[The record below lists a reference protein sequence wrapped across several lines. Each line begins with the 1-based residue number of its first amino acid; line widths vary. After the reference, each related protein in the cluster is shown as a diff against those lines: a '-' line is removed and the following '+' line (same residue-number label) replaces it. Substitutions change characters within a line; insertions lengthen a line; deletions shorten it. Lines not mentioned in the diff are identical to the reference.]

1 MNTSSLLAWVL
12 LLAPLLSAF
21 MIWAFLK
28 PFPFLS
34 QIVSVGACAISFLIA
49 IGVALGSIHEPV
61 TINWIDI
68 GGLTV
73 QLGMVFDSLSKVMLL
88 VVTGVGLMI
97 HIYSMGYMGEDPGRS
112 RFFAELSL
120 FMLSMLGIVVATN
133 FIMMYLF
140 WELVGV
146 SSYLLIGFWF
156 EKPSAANAATKAFL
170 ANRIGDFGFLLGI
183 IMFWTFTGSLM
194 FDPSLSSYFKGH
206 PLVTIMALLLFCGC
220 VGKSAQIPLHVWLPD
235 AMEGPTPVSAL
246 IHAATMVAAGVYM
259 LCRIFFVLE
268 QSEQALEVIAWTGG
282 ITALVAALT
291 ATQQDDIKRIL
302 AYSTMSQLGYMV
314 MAVGSSATIAAMF
327 HLCTH
332 AFFKALLFLGAGSIL
347 HVLHHEQDIWKMGG
361 LWKKMPLTFLTFF
374 IGTCALAGVP
384 GFSGFYSKDTILE
397 MVGEKN
403 KMLFWLGLFTAGL
416 TAFYMTRLFVLTF
429 MGAPKSEVAEHAHE
443 SPFVM
448 GLPMV
453 VLSFFALVGGYSVV
467 GIEKALGTTHEAM
480 SQAAKLNVMIL
491 SVLVGLTGVGIG
503 AFAYWNKQ
511 KEIVIFPLFKNK
523 FYFDELYELTLL
535 KLQQLLAGVF
545 AWLDEWIIG
554 FGIVRGSAFLVS
566 VGGELLR
573 VFQTGN
579 IRSYAF
585 IFGAGAAAI
594 LVFFLISS

>member
-34 QIVSVGACAISFLIA
+34 QLVSVGACAISFLIA
-49 IGVALGSIHEPV
+49 IGVALGSIHEPAA
-61 TINWIDI
+61 INWIDI
-68 GGLTV
+68 GGLTI

-133 FIMMYLF
+133 FIMMYIF

-206 PLVTIMALLLFCGC
+206 PLVTIMGLLLFCGC

-347 HVLHHEQDIWKMGG
+347 HVLHHEQNIWKMGG
-361 LWKKMPLTFLTFF
+361 LWKKMPVTFVTFF
-374 IGTCALAGVP
+374 IGTCALAGIP

-403 KMLFWLGLFTAGL
+403 KMLFWIGLFTAGL
-416 TAFYMTRLFVLTF
+416 TAFYMTRLFVVTF
-429 MGAPKSEVAEHAHE
+429 LGAPKSEVAEHAHE
-443 SPFVM
+443 SPSVM
-448 GLPMV
+448 GLPMII
-453 VLSFFALVGGYSVV
+453 LSFFALVGGYSVV
-467 GIEKALGTTHEAM
+467 GIEKAFGTAHEAM
-480 SQAAKLNVMIL
+480 SEASKLNVMIF

-503 AFAYWNKQ
+503 AFAYWKKQ
-511 KEIVIFPLFKNK
+511 KENRHLSIV
-523 FYFDELYELTLL
+523 
-535 KLQQLLAGVF
+535 
-545 AWLDEWIIG
+545 
-554 FGIVRGSAFLVS
+554 
-566 VGGELLR
+566 
-573 VFQTGN
+573 
-579 IRSYAF
+579 
-585 IFGAGAAAI
+585 
-594 LVFFLISS
+594 